1 MEEQKILMTEDIEY
15 WLLKA
20 KSAIDQAIQEKDP
33 LICLSPIRQAEIA
46 IRSHVN
52 YIQKENTES
61 VSSSSWIIE

>member
-20 KSAIDQAIQEKDP
+20 KASIEQAIEEKDP
-33 LICLSPIRQAEIA
+33 MICLSHIRQAEIA

-52 YIQKENTES
+52 YIQKENNEVVTS
-61 VSSSSWIIE
+61 KSWIIE